1 MAITATTVVDIPT
14 SVYTAFA
21 NTAMAVS
28 GDWLVAASNTGDALL
43 RFHIPS
49 STPYITK
56 PWHSGTQTLNSCVV
70 RPGGNVAFFRN
81 DDGSGSGWVYEVV
94 PSTGATTDWSTM
106 GYLGAEGGHP
116 AVVGDG
122 VFFGGYGVGAGGPK
136 DAVRLDL
143 TPQTRNVLGV
153 TGSGVAGWYGHSTR
167 DAAGD
172 VWLMRGTLV
181 PWRVTPSTM
190 TQPIATAQRSS
201 NGIPFLYDGRI
212 WVSSNTAGSL
222 DVLDPVALT
231 LTAASCPVDIRHAT
245 RRASGTLAVIATTGG
260 GFHAVELSAPNGAI
274 VDPSVSLPASNV
286 RASVLAGDSYWT
298 IGETI
303 GFNYQRIIRVD
314 FTPSDVGEAAI
325 DPCTTQTFAPG
336 SVVPQGAD
344 GAVVYSSGAL
354 DSFGTDETPVDW
366 PTTGAKIKAIEVE
379 LTSTTPGFTQNG
391 QVQVAVTR
399 PDGLSPLP
407 GATSDASASYS
418 GASGFVNTYRTS
430 LADCF
435 YLSKFGGW
443 LTDYTS
449 PTASIGTSNTLQLG
463 IIPAFGQ
470 DWDIRF
476 EVRRASWS
484 TGYANTVSGT
494 GTTPLIRCDAAGLY
508 VALDW
513 YFPYATT
520 VPWATLGAV
529 NGDWL
534 TVRVTFDLTNR
545 LRVWIPSGGGWTLVQ
560 SAALTGYTETATKWG
575 AWYARLGNGQN
586 ASGIGQIGLDG
597 DLRSYVIRDPSTI
610 IMDLGLDRMPTSTS
624 YSWATTGGTASWF
637 GLSPIPPRVTGSTVP
652 ATVRVRADLET
663 PCLAEDLRLIV
674 DAQTG
679 ALTVDE
685 ILLEAECGGGIYR
698 DGRVHLS

>member
-1 MAITATTVVDIPT
+1 MALQTVT
-14 SVYTAFA
+14 FNYT
-21 NTAMAVS
+21 
-28 GDWLVAASNTGDALL
+28 G
-43 RFHIPS
+43 S
-49 STPYITK
+49 SQTWTVPRHV
-56 PWHSGTQTLNSCVV
+56 PGTLTV
-70 RPGGNVAFFRN
+70 RI
-81 DDGSGSGWVYEVV
+81 
-94 PSTGATTDWSTM
+94 
-106 GYLGAEGGHP
+106 
-116 AVVGDG
+116 VG
-122 VFFGGYGVGAGGPK
+122 GAGGTGGPQGGSNGGPGGGAIGTLTLAAGTTLTV
-136 DAVRLDL
+136 DVGGVGTQYQVSPSNGPAPGGWPDGGDGWGRGGAGGGGASRLL
-143 TPQTRNVLGV
+143 TGSTLIAAAGAGGGGGFWSSATSGTTGGAGGDGAGTGIGGNGANGTSFPTAGSAGGGGGTLSAAGAGGARATSAPTAGNGTAGSGGAGGDGGAGSASNFRGGGGGGGGGYYGGGGGGGGASFNQGAGGGGSTWVDSSYVTV
-153 TGSGVAGWYGHSTR
+153 TGSDLST
-167 DAAGD
+167 
-172 VWLMRGTLV
+172 GTGLV
-181 PWRVTPSTM
+181 IFEWEP
-190 TQPIATAQRSS
+190 
-201 NGIPFLYDGRI
+201 
-212 WVSSNTAGSL
+212 
-222 DVLDPVALT
+222 LT
-231 LTAASCPVDIRHAT
+231 TIDRCE
-245 RRASGTLAVIATTGG
+245 
-260 GFHAVELSAPNGAI
+260 ELI
-274 VDPSVSLPASNV
+274 
-286 RASVLAGDSYWT
+286 
-298 IGETI
+298 
-303 GFNYQRIIRVD
+303 
-314 FTPSDVGEAAI
+314 FTPG
-325 DPCTTQTFAPG
+325 T
-336 SVVPQGAD
+336 VVPQGSD

-484 TGYANTVSGT
+484 TSTANTVSGT

-508 VALDW
+508 VALDPW